1 MTTADERF
9 FLRAFARIVRIFWAL
24 AAGGAAAAFVFRG
37 WRWSAGFALGA
48 AISWINFGWWK
59 RITEALGS
67 PPPRARWAVILGL
80 RYLLLA
86 GGAYVILR
94 LTPISML
101 AALAG
106 LFVAVAA
113 VIVEI
118 LVELVYARNG
128 ALDHPD
134 L

>member
-1 MTTADERF
+1 MTAADERF
-9 FLRAFARIVRIFWAL
+9 FHRAYGRIVRNFWAL
-24 AAGGAAAAFVFRG
+24 AIGGAGAAFVFRG
-37 WRWSAGFALGA
+37 WTWSAGFALGT
-48 AISWINFGWWK
+48 AISGINFLWWK

-94 LTPISML
+94 FTPISVP

-113 VIVEI
+113 VILEI
-118 LVELVYARNG
+118 LAELVYARNG
-128 ALDHPD
+128 TLDHPD

>member
-1 MTTADERF
+1 MTMADERF
-9 FLRAFARIVRIFWAL
+9 FHRAYARIVRIFWAL
-24 AAGGAAAAFVFRG
+24 AVGGTTAAFVFRG
-37 WRWSAGFALGA
+37 WTWSAGFALGA
-48 AISWINFGWWK
+48 AISWVNFRWWK
-59 RITEALGS
+59 RVTEALGS
-67 PPPRARWAVILGL
+67 PPPRARWAVLLGL

-86 GGAYVILR
+86 GGAYAILR
-94 LTPISML
+94 LTPISVP

>member
-1 MTTADERF
+1 MTAADERF
-9 FLRAFARIVRIFWAL
+9 FRRAYARIVKIFWAL
-24 AAGGAAAAFVFRG
+24 AVGGAAAAFVFRG
-37 WRWSAGFALGA
+37 WTWGAGFALGA
-48 AISWINFGWWK
+48 AISGLNFRLWK
-59 RITEALGS
+59 RVTEALGS
-67 PPPRARWAVILGL
+67 PPPRARWAVIWGL

-86 GGAYVILR
+86 GGAYVIFR
-94 LTPISML
+94 FTPISVP

-118 LVELVYARNG
+118 LAELLYARNG
-128 ALDHPD
+128 TLGHPD